1 MMSAF
6 DLVLGIAI
14 ILLGVLFAAFAKRL
28 ITIVD
33 FESKRTHYMRAV
45 VSLMVGTVLVLMA
58 SDSNSPDLI
67 RVVGV
72 VALIG
77 GLGFF
82 VLPHT
87 AWVQITRWLTKEHL
101 TFYRVATLIVT
112 IALGGYI
119 ALAGL
124 R

>member
-1 MMSAF
+1 MSAF

-14 ILLGVLFAAFAKRL
+14 ILIGVLFAVFANRL

-33 FESKRTHYMRAV
+33 VESKRTQSIRAV
-45 VSLMVGTVLVLMA
+45 GSLLAGIVLVLMA

-67 RVVGV
+67 RVFGV

-82 VLPHT
+82 LLPHP
-87 AWVQITRWLTKEHL
+87 AWVRIIRWLTKEHL

-112 IALGGYI
+112 SLLGGYI
-119 ALAGL
+119 AISGL